1 MHGGGQERGLRSG
14 TQPVHL
20 IAGLGHA
27 AELAV
32 AHATMR
38 RTRCE
43 EIRAHLTEALAELD
57 PRVTGDPSLSVPHI
71 LNLSFPGLDTEA
83 VILVLRDLV
92 AISNGSACTS
102 AQYEPSH
109 VLRAMGAD
117 DEQLHGAVRFS
128 WSHLTPDPPYADIAA
143 AIAALS

>member
-1 MHGGGQERGLRSG
+1 
-14 TQPVHL
+14 
-20 IAGLGHA
+20 
-27 AELAV
+27 
-32 AHATMR
+32 MR